1 MASDGVPHWKRLLCY
16 LFFGLGASMLIVGM
30 FAFAWIYFLIDATG
44 MIWNAATAL
53 LGVLQLWVTHKL
65 YPRAF

>member
-1 MASDGVPHWKRLLCY
+1 
-16 LFFGLGASMLIVGM
+16 MLIVGM